1 MRGHIGRA
9 LLAAAAAGGA
19 ALLTVGLAGPGAAAA
34 AAHVRDPIYTSS
46 QAGYVTGGGP
56 RFRYITTTVTVAP
69 ARKFASYAEVVLGGR
84 GVALYTTLAVM
95 AGGGR
100 VGWSIGAPP
109 FGMEG
114 GLIPD
119 VAPKVGDLVRLG
131 LYVSRHSGT
140 WFTATDITRGVR
152 GTFHVPA
159 SATAHVFTA
168 AEAAGVISNPSRVPA
183 GSTRLWAFRDTRI
196 TTYSGVHGTMLGPWT
211 TTKIVDIGPS
221 GHIVFSP
228 SPLWDNGQ
236 NFGAWLR

>member
-9 LLAAAAAGGA
+9 LLAAAVVGGA
-19 ALLTVGLAGPGAAAA
+19 ALVIGLAGPGAAAA

-56 RFRYITTTVTVAP
+56 RFRYITTTVTVAL

-95 AGGGR
+95 AGGGH

-131 LYVSRHSGT
+131 LYFSLHSGT
-140 WFTATDITRGVR
+140 WFTATLITRASAGPSTCR
-152 GTFHVPA
+152 A

-168 AEAAGVISNPSRVPA
+168 AEAAAISNPSRVPA